1 MITETQAQIQA
12 TAAVES
18 LVNPID
24 RLAVIDRQIKALTID
39 AKGLKENL
47 ANTLGE
53 GKHRGE
59 QYGVRITIE
68 QRKGSIDLEAL
79 CKAFNI
85 TAEEVEKFRGD
96 AVAVIKVSSIA

>member
-1 MITETQAQIQA
+1 MITTTQAQIQA
-12 TAAVES
+12 TATVES
-18 LVNPID
+18 LSNPID
-24 RLAVIDRQIKALTID
+24 RLAVIDRQIKALTTD
-39 AKGLKENL
+39 AKGLKDGL

-79 CKAFNI
+79 CKAFGI
-85 TAEEVEKFRGD
+85 TVEQAEQFRGD
-96 AVAVIKVSSIA
+96 AVAVIKVASIS

>member
-1 MITETQAQIQA
+1 MITTTQAQIQA
-12 TAAVES
+12 TAVVES

-24 RLAVIDRQIKALTID
+24 RLAVIDRQIKALTTE
-39 AKGLKENL
+39 AKDLKDGL

-68 QRKGSIDLEAL
+68 QRKGSINLEAL
-79 CKAFNI
+79 CAAFNI
-85 TAEEVEKFRGD
+85 TAEQAEQFRGEST
-96 AVAVIKVSSIA
+96 AVIKVSSIA